1 MIRRHAGKRKSLF
14 LFFMILSLGSVSLNA
29 EEKENFNPFS
39 VNLSTDFAY
48 YPESKCKE
56 STQDIH
62 FAGLTGIYSSLEC
75 RSTLSAK
82 YTIKTPL
89 GEHWLTKDANVFF
102 TGAVEVTPVSVRPM
116 LSAGFSPLP
125 FIVLK
130 GGASAGFAWNYLG
143 LEGIAKF
150 NKDSGEYETLS
161 TINHPFYEFWA
172 QSDFMFDTG
181 ALIPGEWTHLIMLGS
196 FRIFYSGIAGLER
209 HDIYEWQTT
218 KNMAQGLQYE
228 ASGLLAYQMPLAL
241 YRAGIIFTAGGHFN
255 GGDYGNLDSWYDG
268 GFTKYSLSPALQFKL
283 SAKDELRCL
292 FQFANR
298 RSFEQYHDKA
308 EQELFMKTTGQEWY
322 FQRIA
327 LSWSHRFL

>member
-1 MIRRHAGKRKSLF
+1 MIRRHTGKRKSLF
-14 LFFMILSLGSVSLNA
+14 LFFMILSLGSVSLSA

-48 YPESKCKE
+48 YPESKCRE

-102 TGAVEVTPVSVRPM
+102 TGAVEVTPVS
-116 LSAGFSPLP
+116 
-125 FIVLK
+125 
-130 GGASAGFAWNYLG
+130 
-143 LEGIAKF
+143 EGIAKF

-161 TINHPFYEFWA
+161 TISHPFYEFWA

-268 GFTKYSLSPALQFKL
+268 GFTKYSLSPHCSSSFPQRTSSSVFFSLQTGAAL
-283 SAKDELRCL
+283 
-292 FQFANR
+292 NN
-298 RSFEQYHDKA
+298 
-308 EQELFMKTTGQEWY
+308 TTTRQS
-322 FQRIA
+322 RN
-327 LSWSHRFL
+327 FL